1 MTQEERTGDK
11 IGECKP
17 SISLLHS
24 KKKLLLKSI
33 MTVMVVARGGLKKDR
48 FHLLRDLWEIMGV
61 VVLLLRKENI
71 CGEQY
76 VLPKREAAT

>member
-1 MTQEERTGDK
+1 
-11 IGECKP
+11 
-17 SISLLHS
+17 
-24 KKKLLLKSI
+24 
-33 MTVMVVARGGLKKDR
+33 MVVARGGLKKDR